1 MKHWVLAA
9 LVPTFAKLE
18 LDGVT
23 KEAIK
28 SLPFEYSAAE

>member
-9 LVPTFAKLE
+9 LVPPFAKLE